1 MTTPRLPSHL
11 GTKARAWAES
21 VLSEAGDAATE
32 TDVRLLILAAEALD
46 RAATARRQIAREGI
60 VYRDRFGAPR
70 AHPAVAIER
79 DARAAFSRLVAQL
92 GLDDTD
98 PDEVEVYRGANGRR
112 YERRKGS

>member
-1 MTTPRLPSHL
+1 MTASQVPSHL

-21 VLSEAGDAATE
+21 VLTEAGSAASE
-32 TDVRLLILAAEALD
+32 TDLKLVTLAAEALD
-46 RAATARRQIAREGI
+46 RASTARRQIAREGI
-60 VYRDRFGAPR
+60 TYTDRFGAPR

-98 PDEVEVYRGANGRR
+98 PEMESYRGANGRR